1 MKQIEILK
9 YTPEHI
15 KKYIENQKYRIDT
28 IGMESSQ
35 VFIYDDLKLV
45 LKVNQVESD
54 YIAELKMM
62 RWLEGKVLVP
72 HVMET
77 GESHGN
83 FYILMSLI
91 EGLMSFDES
100 LMSDPES
107 LIDILVGG
115 IKSFWRLPV
124 EECPIDNRIE
134 NKLKIAKR
142 NIEQGL
148 CNTSDW
154 DQEIILNRFQT
165 VEELYD
171 YLLVNQMEEELTL
184 SHGDY
189 CLPNILIKDNSIA
202 GFIDLSRAG
211 VADIYQD
218 ISLFIRSFSYNIKSK
233 EYKKLIFEKLGIK
246 VNEKKLDYYLLL
258 DELF

>member
-1 MKQIEILK
+1 MKQIEILNH
-9 YTPEHI
+9 TPKHI

-35 VFIYDDLKLV
+35 VFIYEDIKLV

-54 YIAELKMM
+54 YIAELQMM

-83 FYILMSLI
+83 FYILMTLI

-115 IKSFWRLPV
+115 IKSFWNLPV

-134 NKLKIAKR
+134 YKLKIAKR
-142 NIEQGL
+142 NIEKGL
-148 CNTSDW
+148 CSTSDW
-154 DQEIILNRFQT
+154 DPDIILNRFQT

-171 YLLVNQMEEELTL
+171 YLLINQMEEELTL

-189 CLPNILIKDNSIA
+189 CLPNILIKDNRIS
-202 GFIDLSRAG
+202 GFIDLSSAG

-218 ISLFIRSFSYNIKSK
+218 ISLFIRSFSFNINSK
-233 EYKKLIFEKLGIK
+233 NYKKMIFEKLGIK